1 MQPVAVEKDGQRMF
15 LLNDPE
21 GICKNTLLLSP
32 GAMLL
37 AALFDGEL
45 GARELRGI
53 FAEKG
58 GQLEEEELVKLA
70 ETLRQAGLLETE
82 EVAAERKRILD
93 GFLAS
98 PVRKALHAGGGY
110 PKDTIE
116 LAKFLG
122 GFCVDPKGPGKT
134 MGAPT
139 RAEASLGLMSPHIDF
154 ERGGPTYA
162 WGYQAL
168 SEAPPPDLIIALGV
182 AHASPD
188 SPWAATRKDYETPHG
203 PMKVSPELFD
213 AFKDSLWY
221 DALDDEWVHRKEHSL
236 EFQAV
241 WLRFLWKD
249 KTPPW
254 LPILCSSFERFC
266 PDRAPSSVENIEGA
280 ILRFGESLRDRVKAG
295 QRVMVLAGVD
305 MAHVGP
311 CFGDDIALDQA
322 LFQRL
327 ESEDRVSLKHAQE
340 LDADAF
346 YLSVVKG
353 GDWRKVCGLSAMYTA
368 LRWMKA
374 LGGGEGRLLS
384 YGQAPDPSGGVVS
397 FASLVYH

>member
-1 MQPVAVEKDGQRMF
+1 VEKDGQRMF
-15 LLNDPE
+15 LIDDPE
-21 GICKNTLLLSP
+21 GICRDAVLLSP

-37 AALFDGEL
+37 AALFNGEL
-45 GARELRGI
+45 GASELRAL

-58 GQLEEEELVKLA
+58 GDLDEGELVKLA
-70 ETLRQAGLLETE
+70 ETLRKAGLLETE
-82 EVAAERKRILD
+82 ELAAQRRRILD
-93 GFLAS
+93 DFLAS
-98 PVRKALHAGGGY
+98 PVRRALHAGGGY
-110 PKDTIE
+110 PKDTVE
-116 LAKFLG
+116 LAKYLG
-122 GFCVDPKGPGKT
+122 GFCMDPKGPGKALAEPVQT
-134 MGAPT
+134 EAP
-139 RAEASLGLMSPHIDF
+139 LGLVSPHIDF

-162 WGYQAL
+162 WGYQTL
-168 SEAPPPDLIIALGV
+168 PEAPAPDLIVALGV

-203 PMKVSPELFD
+203 PMRVDPELFD
-213 AFKDSLWY
+213 AFKDCLWY
-221 DALDDEWVHRKEHSL
+221 DPLDDEWVHRREHSL

-241 WLRFLWKD
+241 WLKSLWKD
-249 KTPPW
+249 KAPPW

-266 PDRAPSSVENIEGA
+266 PDRAPSSVESVEGA
-280 ILRFGESLRDRVKAG
+280 VRRFGESLKARSESG
-295 QRVMVLAGVD
+295 RRVMVLAGVD

-311 CFGDDIALDQA
+311 CFGDDIVLDEP
-322 LFQRL
+322 LFARV
-327 ESEDRVSLKHAQE
+327 EDADRASLKCAQG

-374 LGGGEGRLLS
+374 LGAGEGRLLS

-397 FASLVYH
+397 FASLVYR